1 MFFRKIKIMKG
12 GSYKSWYKV
21 SKSDSVGV
29 NKKAYLRLKTFD
41 LVFYLVWNKATLP
54 GYKAFALVIL
64 KEEKNILV
72 ISVSCSLESVVA
84 VLVDSIRIGAKF
96 EKLLH
101 RTELAP
107 VNWKILNES

>member
-1 MFFRKIKIMKG
+1 MLA
-12 GSYKSWYKV
+12 KSLETSRIWIIEV
-21 SKSDSVGV
+21 ASFNISKSDSVRV
-29 NKKAYLRLKTFD
+29 NKNAYFRLKKNFFQ
-41 LVFYLVWNKATLP
+41 LWNKAVLP

-101 RTELAP
+101 RTKLTP
-107 VNWKILNES
+107 VNWNF